1 VCGSSVA
8 SVTTTSIPV
17 ELTALAPG
25 VPHISELDDIEALV
39 RAYRPKVFRFAAFSV
54 RDLDAAESITQDCFL
69 KAHNTRHQFRGD
81 CSISTWLMRIAF
93 NLVRDHTK
101 TLKFRFW
108 KNVQTTAVNVD
119 ELGHYLPSG
128 ASSPEQQFLA
138 RERVEL
144 IQSSLEKLS
153 DKQRSVFL
161 MKFVEDLDISEIAEV
176 TGMPTQTV
184 KTHLYRAVATIREK
198 FGVGL

>member
-1 VCGSSVA
+1 
-8 SVTTTSIPV
+8 VTTPIPAG
-17 ELTALAPG
+17 LTALADRE
-25 VPHISELDDIEALV
+25 HISELDDIAGLM
-39 RAYRPKVFRFAAFSV
+39 RQYQAKIFRFVAFSV
-54 RDLDAAESITQDCFL
+54 RDFDAAETITQDCFL

-81 CSISTWLMRIAF
+81 CSVNTWLMRIAF
-93 NLVRDHTK
+93 NLIRDHTK

-161 MKFVEDLDISEIAEV
+161 MKFVEDLDLPEIAEIM
-176 TGMPTQTV
+176 GMPLQTV
-184 KTHLYRAVATIREK
+184 KTHLYRAVATIRDK
-198 FGVGL
+198 FGAIL

>member
-1 VCGSSVA
+1 
-8 SVTTTSIPV
+8 VTTPIPAG
-17 ELTALAPG
+17 LTALADG
-25 VPHISELDDIEALV
+25 EHISELDDMAGLMRQYQAKI
-39 RAYRPKVFRFAAFSV
+39 FRFVAFSV
-54 RDLDAAESITQDCFL
+54 RDFDTAETITQDCFL

-81 CSISTWLMRIAF
+81 CSVATWLMRIAF
-93 NLVRDHTK
+93 NQVRDHTK

-108 KNVQTTAVNVD
+108 ENVQTTAVNVD

-161 MKFVEDLDISEIAEV
+161 MKFVEDLDLPEIAEIM
-176 TGMPTQTV
+176 GMPLQTV
-184 KTHLYRAVATIREK
+184 KTHLYRAVATIRNK
-198 FGVGL
+198 FGATL